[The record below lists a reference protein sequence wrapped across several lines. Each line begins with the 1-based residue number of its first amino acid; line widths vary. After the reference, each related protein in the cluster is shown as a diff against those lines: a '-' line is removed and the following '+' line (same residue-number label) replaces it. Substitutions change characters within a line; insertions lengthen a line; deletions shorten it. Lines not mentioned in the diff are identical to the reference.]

1 MPPPLPKCNPGPP
14 CPPGHA
20 RHTARRATGRRQGRW
35 RQPGIRCL
43 LPIVACAPVSLRAR
57 GRWPPVASAPFAFL
71 PAPCA
76 LMSAGLNLAQLRAIH
91 YTDGACL
98 VLAGAGSGKTR
109 VITHKI
115 AHMIERGL
123 GPRAKGVLGCTFRAR
138 GVRMLRADG
147 ARLGLKPQFSIL
159 DADDVTGILKD
170 AAGGTTD
177 LATARQ
183 WQWTI
188 SQWKNMGLNA
198 GQALARAADDG
209 ERSIA
214 TLMARYEERLTAY
227 QSVDFDDLIGLP
239 LRLLRDFP

>member
-20 RHTARRATGRRQGRW
+20 RHTARRATGRRQGGGGRPAT
-35 RQPGIRCL
+35 RSL
-43 LPIVACAPVSLRAR
+43 FPIFAAGPEPLAAR
-57 GRWPPVASAPFAFL
+57 GRGPPVASARFAFL

-123 GPRAKGVLGCTFRAR
+123 EPGRIAAITFTN
-138 GVRMLRADG
+138 
-147 ARLGLKPQFSIL
+147 K
-159 DADDVTGILKD
+159 
-170 AAGGTTD
+170 
-177 LATARQ
+177 
-183 WQWTI
+183 
-188 SQWKNMGLNA
+188 
-198 GQALARAADDG
+198 
-209 ERSIA
+209 
-214 TLMARYEERLTAY
+214 
-227 QSVDFDDLIGLP
+227 
-239 LRLLRDFP
+239 